1 MTQPNSST
9 APSDRRP
16 AIERA
21 LETFEAF
28 QQRLMSIH
36 APDFAALDVTMAQ
49 AKLLYVVAAAGELSM
64 SEIAQRVGVT
74 ISTASGAVDHLVAA
88 GLLARGDDPTNR
100 RQVRVSVTP
109 RGIDNLEQLRE
120 LSLRQLRQLL
130 ERVPDDDLEVVE
142 RATRILMAS
151 IEAADASGPESADAS
166 TSEPPTHE
174 PPADGGAQ
182 PPTGAS
188 R

>member
-1 MTQPNSST
+1 MATPNS
-9 APSDRRP
+9 PRPKP

-49 AKLLYVVAAAGELSM
+49 AKLLYVVAAARELTM
-64 SEIAQRVGVT
+64 SEVAQRVGVT

-88 GLLARGDDPTNR
+88 GLLARSDDPANR
-100 RQVRVSVTP
+100 RQVIVSVTP
-109 RGIDNLEQLRE
+109 AGIDSLEQLRE
-120 LSLRQLRQLL
+120 LSLRQLRLLL
-130 ERVPDDDLEVVE
+130 EHVDDDGLAVIEQ
-142 RATRILMAS
+142 ATRILMAA
-151 IEAADASGPESADAS
+151 IEAAPNPETDQS
-166 TSEPPTHE
+166 
-174 PPADGGAQ
+174 
-182 PPTGAS
+182 TGAN

>member
-1 MTQPNSST
+1 MTQSNHPLSPN
-9 APSDRRP
+9 DRRP

-64 SEIAQRVGVT
+64 SEIANRVGVS
-74 ISTASGAVDHLVAA
+74 ISTASAAVDRLVAG
-88 GLLARGDDPTNR
+88 GLLTRIEDPSNR
-100 RQVRVSVTP
+100 RQVRVSITP
-109 RGIDNLEQLRE
+109 TRIENLEQLRE
-120 LSLRQLRQLL
+120 LSLRQMRELL
-130 ERVPDDDLEVVE
+130 ERVPDADLAVIEH
-142 RATRILMAS
+142 ATRILMAA
-151 IEAADASGPESADAS
+151 IETAPE
-166 TSEPPTHE
+166 PTD
-174 PPADGGAQ
+174 PND
-182 PPTGAS
+182 PTGAP